1 MIMKYIFLRFPG
13 GKPKAVTFS
22 YDDGCRSDIRFV
34 ETIDKYGIK
43 CTFNINSEMF
53 GADENSSRLTADE
66 VEKYLA
72 SSHHEIAVHGA
83 FHKAEGSIRP
93 IMGIRDVLDCR
104 RGLEKRFDRII
115 TGMAYP
121 DSGITVFRN
130 GADYETIKRYL
141 KDLGIS
147 YARTLGGDNASFE
160 LPADWYAWMPTAH
173 HSNPN
178 VMNYI
183 TKFCN
188 IKYDNVY
195 VANRAPRLF
204 YLWGH
209 SYEFKNNNNWELLDN
224 ICEALGGKDDTWYA
238 TNMEIYEYVEAYKSL
253 VFSADDSICYNPT
266 LKDIWFDI
274 GEKLVMIKSGE
285 TIRL

>member
-1 MIMKYIFLRFPG
+1 MNYIFLRFPG

-43 CTFNINSEMF
+43 CTFNINSEML

-72 SSHHEIAVHGA
+72 SSHNEIAVHGA
-83 FHKAEGSIRP
+83 FHKTEGSIRP

-147 YARTLGGDNASFE
+147 
-160 LPADWYAWMPTAH
+160 
-173 HSNPN
+173 
-178 VMNYI
+178 
-183 TKFCN
+183 
-188 IKYDNVY
+188 
-195 VANRAPRLF
+195 
-204 YLWGH
+204 
-209 SYEFKNNNNWELLDN
+209 
-224 ICEALGGKDDTWYA
+224 
-238 TNMEIYEYVEAYKSL
+238 
-253 VFSADDSICYNPT
+253 
-266 LKDIWFDI
+266 
-274 GEKLVMIKSGE
+274 
-285 TIRL
+285 